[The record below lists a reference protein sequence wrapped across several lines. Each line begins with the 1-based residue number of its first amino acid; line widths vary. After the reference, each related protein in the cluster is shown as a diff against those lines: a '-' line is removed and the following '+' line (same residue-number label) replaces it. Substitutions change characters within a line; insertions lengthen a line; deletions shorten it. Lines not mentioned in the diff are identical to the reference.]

1 MSPGESLDSPTWIGP
16 MKINVLGGGP
26 AGLYFSILYKKAN
39 PSADI
44 TIYERNRPT
53 DTFGWGVVFSDAT
66 LGNFE
71 RADPESH
78 RQIIGTFRHWDNID
92 TWFRGRK
99 ITSGGHGFCGIARVR
114 LLQILSAR
122 AEDLGVE
129 LHYGNEVKDIEE
141 LRMDADLVV
150 ASDGLNSLARRKYE
164 TQFQPDVD
172 MRKCRFIWLGTK
184 KRLDAFTFSF
194 KETEHG
200 WFALH
205 AYRFDAEHSTF
216 IVETPE
222 DVWLKHGIDKMEQD
236 ESIALCERL
245 FADLLDGHKLISNA
259 RHLRGAA
266 VWIKFPRILC
276 RKWHHENVVLIGDA
290 AHTAHFSIGS
300 GTKLAM
306 EDAIALARTLGSAP
320 ALEGDAETTRIRQAL
335 EAYQAEREIEAL
347 RLQSS
352 ARNRMEWF
360 ENVKR
365 YVHMEP
371 EQFTYTLLTGSQRIG
386 HENLRVRDTQ
396 YVESVERWFA
406 KHAGIEDK
414 ARPPMFTPFKVRGL
428 ALANR
433 VVMSPMAM
441 YSCKDGLPDD
451 FYLVHLGSRALGGA
465 GLIFTEMTAPSA
477 DARITPGCAGI
488 WNDDQHRAWK
498 RIVEFVHG
506 HSNTKIG
513 FQVGHAGR
521 KGSTKLAWELT
532 DEPLAA
538 GNWPVVSASPI
549 PYLPHSQVPREATR
563 DDMDRIKQECV
574 RGVERAMDIGFD
586 MIEFHCAHGYLFSSF
601 LSPLTNQRTDQYGG
615 SIENRCRY
623 PLEVF
628 KAIRAVWPADKPMS
642 VRLSCHDWYP
652 GGNTADDAVL
662 IAKILKEA
670 GADLIGCSSG
680 QVVKKE
686 KPVYGRMY
694 QTPFSD
700 RVRNEAGIP
709 TIAVGNIFEFD
720 HLNTIIAA
728 GRADLCAL
736 ARPHL
741 ADPFWT
747 LRAAAEQRYGDIVWP
762 KQYYM
767 GRLQLERNLDRAGQ
781 MAVQA

>member
-1 MSPGESLDSPTWIGP
+1 

-44 TIYERNRPT
+44 TILERNRPT

-78 RQIIGTFRHWDNID
+78 RQIVGTFRHWDNID

-122 AEDLGVE
+122 AEEMGVE
-129 LHYGNEVKDIEE
+129 IHYGNDVKDIEAM
-141 LRMDADLVV
+141 RVDADLVV
-150 ASDGLNSLARRKYE
+150 ASDGLNSLARRTYE
-164 TQFQPDVD
+164 AQFQPDVEL
-172 MRKCRFIWLGTK
+172 RKCRFIWLGTK
-184 KRLDAFTFSF
+184 KLLDAFTFSF

-222 DVWLKHGIDKMEQD
+222 DVWLKHGIDQMEQD
-236 ESIALCERL
+236 ASIALCERL
-245 FADLLDGHKLISNA
+245 FADVLDGHPLISNA

-276 RKWHHENVVLIGDA
+276 RQWHHKNVVLIGDA

-306 EDAIALARTLGSAP
+306 EDAIALARSLGTGTM
-320 ALEGDAETTRIRQAL
+320 LEGEAETARIGQAL
-335 EAYQAEREIEAL
+335 KAYQTEREIEAL

-386 HENLRVRDTQ
+386 HENLRLRDGA
-396 YVESVERWFA
+396 YVEGVERWFA
-406 KHAGIEDK
+406 RHVGLPDK
-414 ARPPMFTPFKVRGL
+414 ALPPMFTPFKARGL
-428 ALANR
+428 TVPNR
-433 VVMSPMAM
+433 VMMSPMAM

-451 FYLVHLGSRALGGA
+451 FYLVHLGARALGGA
-465 GLIFTEMTAPSA
+465 GVIFTEMTAPA
-477 DARITPGCAGI
+477 AKARISPGCAGI
-488 WNDDQHRAWK
+488 WNDEQHRSWQ

-506 HSNTKIG
+506 NSNTKIG
-513 FQVGHAGR
+513 LQVGHAGR

-532 DEPLAA
+532 DEPLAT
-538 GNWPVVSASPI
+538 GNWPLVSASPI
-549 PYLPHSQVPREATR
+549 PYLPHSQVPRAATR
-563 DDMDRIKQECV
+563 DDMDQIKRDCV
-574 RGVERAMDIGFD
+574 AAVERAIDIGFD
-586 MIEFHCAHGYLFSSF
+586 AVELHCAHGYLFSSF
-601 LSPLTNQRTDQYGG
+601 LSPLTNHRTDAYGG

-623 PLEVF
+623 PVEVF
-628 KAIRAVWPADKPMS
+628 KAIRAVWPDEKPIS
-642 VRLSCHDWYP
+642 VRLSCHDWFP

-662 IAKILKEA
+662 IARIFKEA

-680 QVVKKE
+680 QVVKQE

-694 QTPFSD
+694 QTPFAD
-700 RVRNEAGIP
+700 RVRNEVGIP

-720 HLNTIIAA
+720 HINTIIAA

-747 LRAAAEQRYGDIVWP
+747 LRAAAEQHYTDIVWP

-767 GRLQLERNLDRAGQ
+767 GRLQLERNLDRAAQ
-781 MAVQA
+781 LALQV

>member
-1 MSPGESLDSPTWIGP
+1 

-39 PSADI
+39 PTADI

-78 RQIIGTFRHWDNID
+78 RQIVGTFRHWDNID

-122 AEDLGVE
+122 AEEMGVE
-129 LHYGNEVKDIEE
+129 IHYGNDVKDIEE
-141 LRMDADLVV
+141 LRIDADLVV
-150 ASDGLNSLARRKYE
+150 ASDGLNSLARRTYE

-172 MRKCRFIWLGTK
+172 MRKCRFIWLGTRK
-184 KRLDAFTFSF
+184 LLDAFTFSF

-222 DVWLKHGIDKMEQD
+222 DVWLKHGIDGMEQD

-245 FADLLDGHKLISNA
+245 FADVLDGHKLISNA

-276 RKWHHENVVLIGDA
+276 RKWHHKNVVLIGDA

-306 EDAIALARTLGSAP
+306 EDGIALARALGTGP
-320 ALEGDAETTRIRQAL
+320 ALEGEAETARIEQAL
-335 EAYQAEREIEAL
+335 DAYQAEREIEAL

-365 YVHMEP
+365 YVHMAP

-386 HENLRVRDTQ
+386 HENLRLRDRA

-406 KHAGIEDK
+406 QHLGLADK
-414 ARPPMFTPFKVRGL
+414 ALPPMFTPFEVRGL
-428 ALANR
+428 TVSNR
-433 VVMSPMAM
+433 VMMSPMAM
-441 YSCKDGLPDD
+441 YSCKEGLADD
-451 FYLVHLGSRALGGA
+451 FYLVHLGARALGGA

-488 WNDDQHRAWK
+488 WNDAQHRSWR

-506 HSNTKIG
+506 NSSTKIG
-513 FQVGHAGR
+513 LQVGHAGR

-532 DEPLAA
+532 DEPLAS
-538 GNWPVVSASPI
+538 GNWPLVSASPL

-563 DDMDRIKQECV
+563 DDMDRIKRETV
-574 RGVERAMDIGFD
+574 AAVERAIDIGFD
-586 MIEFHCAHGYLFSSF
+586 LIEFHCAHGYLFSSF
-601 LSPLTNQRTDQYGG
+601 LSPLTNQRTDSYGG

-623 PLEVF
+623 PVEVF
-628 KAIRAVWPADKPMS
+628 KAIRAMWPADKPIS
-642 VRLSCHDWYP
+642 VRLSCHDWFP

-662 IAKILKEA
+662 IARIFKEA
-670 GADLIGCSSG
+670 GADIIGCSSG
-680 QVVKKE
+680 QVVKQE

-720 HLNTIIAA
+720 HINTIIAA

-741 ADPFWT
+741 SDPFWT
-747 LRAAAEQRYGDIVWP
+747 LRAAAEQHYADIVWP
-762 KQYYM
+762 KQYFM
-767 GRLQLERNLDRAGQ
+767 GRLQMERNLDRAAQ
-781 MAVQA
+781 LALQV

>member
-1 MSPGESLDSPTWIGP
+1 

-44 TIYERNRPT
+44 AIYERNRPT

-78 RQIIGTFRHWDNID
+78 RQIVGTFRHWDNID
-92 TWFRGRK
+92 TWFRGRT

-122 AEDLGVE
+122 AEEMGVE
-129 LHYGNEVKDIEE
+129 IHYGNDVKDIEA
-141 LRMDADLVV
+141 LRIDADLVV
-150 ASDGLNSLARRKYE
+150 ASDGLNSLARRTYE
-164 TQFQPDVD
+164 TQFQTDVE

-184 KRLDAFTFSF
+184 KLLDAFTFSF

-222 DVWLKHGIDKMEQD
+222 DVWQKHGIDKMEQD

-245 FADLLDGHKLISNA
+245 FADVLDGHKLISNA

-276 RKWHHENVVLIGDA
+276 RKWHHKNVVLIGDA

-306 EDAIALARTLGSAP
+306 EDGIALARSLGVGP
-320 ALEGDAETTRIRQAL
+320 ALEGEAETARIEQAL

-386 HENLRVRDTQ
+386 HENLRLRDAA

-406 KHAGIEDK
+406 QHAGFPDK
-414 ARPPMFTPFKVRGL
+414 AVPPMFTPFKARGL
-428 ALANR
+428 TITNR
-433 VVMSPMAM
+433 VMMSPMAM
-441 YSCKDGLPDD
+441 YSCKEGLPDD
-451 FYLVHLGSRALGGA
+451 FYLVHLGARALGGA

-477 DARITPGCAGI
+477 DGRITPGCAGI
-488 WNDDQHRAWK
+488 WNDAQHRSWQ

-506 HSNTKIG
+506 NSNTKIG
-513 FQVGHAGR
+513 LQVGHAGR

-532 DEPLAA
+532 DEPLAS
-538 GNWPVVSASPI
+538 GNWPLVSASPL

-563 DDMDRIKQECV
+563 DDMDRIKRETV
-574 RGVERAMDIGFD
+574 AAVERAIDIGFD

-601 LSPLTNQRTDQYGG
+601 LSPLTNQRTDSYGG

-623 PLEVF
+623 PVEVF
-628 KAIRAVWPADKPMS
+628 KAIRAALPAEKPIS
-642 VRLSCHDWYP
+642 VRLSCHDWFP

-662 IAKILKEA
+662 IARIFKEA

-680 QVVKKE
+680 QVVKQE

-700 RVRNEAGIP
+700 RVRNEVGIP

-720 HLNTIIAA
+720 HINTIIAA

-741 ADPFWT
+741 SDPFWT
-747 LRAAAEQRYGDIVWP
+747 LRAAAEQHHADIVWP

-767 GRLQLERNLDRAGQ
+767 GRLQLERNLDRAAQ
-781 MAVQA
+781 LAMQV

>member
-1 MSPGESLDSPTWIGP
+1 

-44 TIYERNRPT
+44 AIYERNRPT

-78 RQIIGTFRHWDNID
+78 GQIVGTFRHWDNID

-122 AEDLGVE
+122 AEEMGVE
-129 LHYGNEVKDIEE
+129 IHYGNDVKDIEE
-141 LRMDADLVV
+141 LRIDADLVV
-150 ASDGLNSLARRKYE
+150 ASDGLNSLARRRYE
-164 TQFQPDVD
+164 THFQPDVE

-184 KRLDAFTFSF
+184 KLLDAFTFSF

-222 DVWLKHGIDKMEQD
+222 DVWLAHGIDKMEQD
-236 ESIALCERL
+236 ESIALCEHL
-245 FADLLDGHKLISNA
+245 FADVLDGHTLISNA
-259 RHLRGAA
+259 HHLRGAA

-276 RKWHHENVVLIGDA
+276 RKWHHKNVVLIGDA

-306 EDAIALARTLGSAP
+306 EDGIALARSLGIGP
-320 ALEGDAETTRIRQAL
+320 VLEGEAETARIEQAL

-386 HENLRVRDTQ
+386 HENLRLRDSA

-406 KHAGIEDK
+406 QHAGLTDK
-414 ARPPMFTPFKVRGL
+414 ALPPMFTPFKARGL
-428 ALANR
+428 IVPNR
-433 VVMSPMAM
+433 VMMSPMAM
-441 YSCKDGLPDD
+441 YSCMEGLPDD

-465 GLIFTEMTAPSA
+465 GVIFTEMTAPSA

-488 WNDDQHRAWK
+488 WNDAQHRSWK

-506 HSNTKIG
+506 NSNTRIG
-513 FQVGHAGR
+513 LQVGHAGR

-532 DEPLAA
+532 DEPLAS
-538 GNWPVVSASPI
+538 GNWPLMSASPI
-549 PYLPHSQVPREATR
+549 PYLPHSQMPREATR
-563 DDMDRIKQECV
+563 DDMDRIKRDTV
-574 RGVERAMDIGFD
+574 SAVERAIDIGFD
-586 MIEFHCAHGYLFSSF
+586 MIELHCAHGYLFSSF
-601 LSPLTNQRTDQYGG
+601 LSPLTNQRTDSYGG

-623 PLEVF
+623 PVEVF
-628 KAIRAVWPADKPMS
+628 RAIRAAWPADKPIS
-642 VRLSCHDWYP
+642 VRLSCHDWFP

-662 IAKILKEA
+662 IARIFKEA

-680 QVVKKE
+680 QVVKQE

-700 RVRNEAGIP
+700 RVRNEVGIP

-720 HLNTIIAA
+720 HINTIIAA

-747 LRAAAEQRYGDIVWP
+747 LRAAAEQHHADIVWP

-767 GRLQLERNLDRAGQ
+767 GRLQLERNLDRAAQ
-781 MAVQA
+781 MAVQV

>member
-1 MSPGESLDSPTWIGP
+1 

-39 PSADI
+39 PSAEI
-44 TIYERNRPT
+44 TLFERNRPT

-78 RQIIGTFRHWDNID
+78 RQIVGTFRHWDNID

-129 LHYGNEVKDIEE
+129 LHYGNEVQDVEE
-141 LRMDADLVV
+141 LRLDADLVV
-150 ASDGLNSLARRKYE
+150 ASDGLNSMVRRKYE
-164 TQFQPDVD
+164 AQFQPDVD

-222 DVWLKHGIDKMEQD
+222 DVWLKHGIDKMEQH

-245 FADLLDGHKLISNA
+245 FADLLDGHQLISNA

-306 EDAIALARTLGSAP
+306 EDAIALARTLGSGP
-320 ALEGDAETTRIRQAL
+320 ALEGDAEVTRIRQAL
-335 EAYQAEREIEAL
+335 DAYQAEREIEAL

-386 HENLRVRDTQ
+386 HENLRLRDAG
-396 YVESVERWFA
+396 YVESVERWVA
-406 KHAGIEDK
+406 QQAGLADK
-414 ARPPMFTPFKVRGL
+414 PLPPMFTPFKARGL
-428 ALANR
+428 TLSNR
-433 VVMSPMAM
+433 VMMSPMAM
-441 YSCKDGLPDD
+441 YSCKEGLPDD
-451 FYLVHLGSRALGGA
+451 FYLVHLGSRALGGV
-465 GLIFTEMTAPSA
+465 GILFTEMTAPSA

-488 WNDDQHRAWK
+488 WNDEQHQSWR

-513 FQVGHAGR
+513 LQVGHAGR

-532 DEPLAA
+532 DEPLTA
-538 GNWPVVSASPI
+538 GNWPLVSASPI

-563 DDMDRIKQECV
+563 DDMDRIKCATLLA
-574 RGVERAMDIGFD
+574 VERAIDIGFD

-615 SIENRCRY
+615 SLENRCRY
-623 PLEVF
+623 PVEVF
-628 KAIRAVWPADKPMS
+628 RAIRAAWPAEKPIS

-652 GGNTADDAVL
+652 GGNIADDAVL
-662 IAKILKEA
+662 MANIFKDA

-686 KPVYGRMY
+686 KPEYGRMY
-694 QTPFSD
+694 QTPFAD
-700 RVRNEAGIP
+700 RVRNEVGIP
-709 TIAVGNIFEFD
+709 TIAVGNIFESD
-720 HLNTIIAA
+720 HINTIIAA

-747 LRAAAEQRYGDIVWP
+747 LRAAAEQHYADIVWP

-767 GRLQLERNLDRAGQ
+767 GRLQLERNLDRAAQ
-781 MAVQA
+781 MAMQA

>member
-1 MSPGESLDSPTWIGP
+1 

-39 PSADI
+39 PSAEI
-44 TIYERNRPT
+44 TLFERNRPT

-71 RADPESH
+71 RADHESH
-78 RQIIGTFRHWDNID
+78 RQIVGTFRHWDNID

-122 AEDLGVE
+122 AEDLGVD

-150 ASDGLNSLARRKYE
+150 ASDGLNSMARRKYE

-306 EDAIALARTLGSAP
+306 EDAIALARTLGSGP
-320 ALEGDAETTRIRQAL
+320 ALEGDAETARIEQAL
-335 EAYQAEREIEAL
+335 AAYQAEREIEAL

-386 HENLRVRDTQ
+386 HENLRLRDAG
-396 YVESVERWFA
+396 YVESVERWVA
-406 KHAGIEDK
+406 QQAGLADK
-414 ARPPMFTPFKVRGL
+414 PLPPMFTPFKARGL
-428 ALANR
+428 TLSNR
-433 VVMSPMAM
+433 VMMSPMAM
-441 YSCKDGLPDD
+441 YSCSEGMPDD

-488 WNDDQHRAWK
+488 WNDAQHQSWR

-506 HSNTKIG
+506 NSNTKIG
-513 FQVGHAGR
+513 LQIGHAGR

-538 GNWPVVSASPI
+538 GNWPLVSASPI

-563 DDMDRIKQECV
+563 DDMDRIKRETV
-574 RGVERAMDIGFD
+574 MAVERAIEIGFD

-628 KAIRAVWPADKPMS
+628 KAIRAVWPADKPIS

-662 IAKILKEA
+662 IARIFKEA

-700 RVRNEAGIP
+700 RVRNEVGIP

-720 HLNTIIAA
+720 HINTIIAA

-747 LRAAAEQRYGDIVWP
+747 LRAAAEQHYTDIVWP

-767 GRLQLERNLDRAGQ
+767 GRLQLERNLDRAAQ
-781 MAVQA
+781 MAMQA

>member
-1 MSPGESLDSPTWIGP
+1 

-39 PSADI
+39 PSAEI
-44 TIYERNRPT
+44 TLFERNRPT

-78 RQIIGTFRHWDNID
+78 RQIVGTFRHWDNID

-122 AEDLGVE
+122 AEDLGVD

-150 ASDGLNSLARRKYE
+150 ASDGLNSMARRKYE

-306 EDAIALARTLGSAP
+306 EDAIALARTLGSGP
-320 ALEGDAETTRIRQAL
+320 ALEGDAEATRIRQAL
-335 EAYQAEREIEAL
+335 DAYQAEREIEAL

-386 HENLRVRDTQ
+386 HENLRLRDAG
-396 YVESVERWFA
+396 YVESVERWVA
-406 KHAGIEDK
+406 QQAGLADK
-414 ARPPMFTPFKVRGL
+414 PLPPMFTPFKARGL
-428 ALANR
+428 TLSNR
-433 VVMSPMAM
+433 VMMSPMAM
-441 YSCKDGLPDD
+441 YSCSEGMPDD

-488 WNDDQHRAWK
+488 WNDAQHQSWR

-506 HSNTKIG
+506 NSNTRIG
-513 FQVGHAGR
+513 LQVGHAGR

-538 GNWPVVSASPI
+538 GNWPLVSASPI

-563 DDMDRIKQECV
+563 DDMDRIKRETV
-574 RGVERAMDIGFD
+574 TAVERAIEIGFD

-601 LSPLTNQRTDQYGG
+601 LSPLTNQRTDAYGG

-628 KAIRAVWPADKPMS
+628 KAIRAVWPAEKPIS

-662 IAKILKEA
+662 IARIFKEA

-700 RVRNEAGIP
+700 RVRNEVGIP

-720 HLNTIIAA
+720 HINTIIAA

-747 LRAAAEQRYGDIVWP
+747 LRAAAEQHYADIVWP

-767 GRLQLERNLDRAGQ
+767 GRLQLERNLDRAAQ

>member
-1 MSPGESLDSPTWIGP
+1 

-39 PSADI
+39 PSAEI
-44 TIYERNRPT
+44 TLFERNRPT

-78 RQIIGTFRHWDNID
+78 RQIVGTFRHWDNID

-129 LHYGNEVKDIEE
+129 LHYGNEVQDVEE
-141 LRMDADLVV
+141 LRLDADLVV
-150 ASDGLNSLARRKYE
+150 ASDGLNSMVRRKYE
-164 TQFQPDVD
+164 AQFQPDVD

-222 DVWLKHGIDKMEQD
+222 DVWLKHGIDKMEQH

-245 FADLLDGHKLISNA
+245 FADLLDGHQLISNA

-306 EDAIALARTLGSAP
+306 EDAIALARTLDSGP
-320 ALEGDAETTRIRQAL
+320 ALEGDAEVTRIRQAL
-335 EAYQAEREIEAL
+335 DAYQAEREIEAL

-386 HENLRVRDTQ
+386 HENLRLRDAG
-396 YVESVERWFA
+396 YVESVERWVA
-406 KHAGIEDK
+406 QQAGLADK
-414 ARPPMFTPFKVRGL
+414 PLPPMFTPFKARGL
-428 ALANR
+428 TLSNR
-433 VVMSPMAM
+433 VMMSPMAM
-441 YSCKDGLPDD
+441 YSCKEGLPDD
-451 FYLVHLGSRALGGA
+451 FYLVHLGSRALGGV
-465 GLIFTEMTAPSA
+465 GILFTEMTAPSA

-488 WNDDQHRAWK
+488 WNDEQHQSWR

-513 FQVGHAGR
+513 LQVGHAGR

-532 DEPLAA
+532 DEPLTA
-538 GNWPVVSASPI
+538 GNWPLVSASPI

-563 DDMDRIKQECV
+563 DDMDRIKCATLLA
-574 RGVERAMDIGFD
+574 VERAIDIGFD

-615 SIENRCRY
+615 SLENRCRY
-623 PLEVF
+623 PVEVF
-628 KAIRAVWPADKPMS
+628 RAIRAAWPAEKPIS

-652 GGNTADDAVL
+652 GGNIADDAVL
-662 IAKILKEA
+662 MANIFKDA

-686 KPVYGRMY
+686 KPEYGRMY
-694 QTPFSD
+694 QTPFAD
-700 RVRNEAGIP
+700 RVRNEVGIP
-709 TIAVGNIFEFD
+709 TIAVGNIFESD
-720 HLNTIIAA
+720 HINTIIAA

-747 LRAAAEQRYGDIVWP
+747 LRAAAEQHYADIVWP

-767 GRLQLERNLDRAGQ
+767 GRLQLERNLDRAAQ
-781 MAVQA
+781 MAMQA